1 MSGRPL
7 LRRHGDAGIPCA
19 SGAGGRFFFRLLPLL
34 LLAGALKIGA
44 AHAAGGSHAGPDYAD
59 FAWRVVNFAILAG
72 LIYWLVAARVKAV
85 FAERRSGIRTA
96 LSEAAAARDEAQE
109 TFREYE
115 VRLAKASAE
124 IEQITSLIEAQG
136 QSEKER
142 LSEEGRKTA
151 EKIREDAQARMAQ
164 EFSKASQALRIEAA
178 RLSTEMAGDLLKKN
192 IRPEDH
198 EAMVRDYI
206 EKVVK
211 KN

>member
-34 LLAGALKIGA
+34 LLAGALQIGA

-59 FAWRVVNFAILAG
+59 FAWRAVNFAILAG

-85 FAERRSGIRTA
+85 FAERRSGIRMA
-96 LSEAAAARDEAQE
+96 LSEAAAARDEAQK

-115 VRLAKASAE
+115 ARLAKASAE

-178 RLSTEMAGDLLKKN
+178 RLSTEMAGELLKKN

-206 EKVVK
+206 EKVVNK
-211 KN
+211 K